1 MYSTS
6 GAGPKE
12 VASASTPSA
21 DDALFRRISWRL
33 LPLLF
38 LAYFINY
45 LDRTNIGY
53 AQLQMQE
60 TLKFADTVFGLGAT
74 VLFLGYVLFEIP
86 SNVLLTRIGAKRTL
100 VRIMILWGLASAAT
114 AFVTTPTQ
122 FYVARFF
129 LGMFEA
135 GLVPGALY
143 YLTLWYPLER
153 RGRANAI
160 FLMGA
165 GFAPILSGPIAAGV
179 MTWLHGRGGLDG
191 WQWLFALESLPAFA
205 LAAVTLLRFDDN
217 PGKARWLTPEEKSHV
232 QALAQSG
239 NEGRDAGH
247 LGTALRQPR
256 AWGFGLVCFLT
267 VLGIYALAFW
277 QPTLLK
283 SMGLSLIQI
292 GLVSSLP
299 AIAGATASFWMASHS
314 DKRRE
319 RRGHFTVAALV
330 GAAGLTTAALL
341 QQHLL
346 IAMVGLVFAGAGLA
360 SALTLVWASVG
371 EVLPR
376 EGLAASIAL
385 ITTCSNCS
393 GLVGPLLVAAIR
405 QATGGFGWSLI
416 ILSGALLLAC
426 VAMQVILWPSKRISS
441 PMSVPA
447 RHL

>member
-1 MYSTS
+1 MQSN
-6 GAGPKE
+6 
-12 VASASTPSA
+12 PSA
-21 DDALFRRISWRL
+21 RTGAPSIAAAPPTDDALYHRISWRL

-60 TLKFADTVFGLGAT
+60 TLRFADTVFGLGAT

-100 VRIMILWGLASAAT
+100 VRIMVLWGLASAAT

-135 GLVPGALY
+135 GLVPGAFY
-143 YLTLWYPLER
+143 YLTLWYPPER
-153 RGRANAI
+153 RGRANAV

-165 GFAPILSGPIAAGV
+165 GFAPIFSGPLAAAV
-179 MTWLHGRGGLDG
+179 MTTLHGRSGIEG
-191 WQWLFALESLPAFA
+191 WQWLFLLESLPAFA
-205 LAAVTLLRFDDN
+205 IALATLFWFDDR
-217 PGKARWLTPEEKSHV
+217 PADARWLTAEEKHRIHTLTRAGSD
-232 QALAQSG
+232 
-239 NEGRDAGH
+239 GRSAGH
-247 LGTALRQPR
+247 LGTALRQAS
-256 AWGFGLVCFLT
+256 AWGFGLSCFLT

-277 QPTLLK
+277 QPALLK
-283 SMGLSLIQI
+283 SMGLSLMEVGMI
-292 GLVSSLP
+292 SSLP
-299 AIAGATASFWMASHS
+299 AIAGAAASFWMGSRS

-319 RRGHFTVAALV
+319 RRGHFTVAALT
-330 GAAGLTTAALL
+330 GAVGLTTAALMP
-341 QQHLL
+341 QHFV
-346 IAMVGLVFAGAGLA
+346 IAIAGLVLAGAGLA
-360 SALTLVWASVG
+360 SALTLIWASVG

-405 QATGGFGWSLI
+405 SATGGFEWSLF
-416 ILSGALLLAC
+416 ILSGSLVLAC
-426 VAMQVILWPSKRISS
+426 VVMQTILWPSRKR
-441 PMSVPA
+441 PT
-447 RHL
+447 